1 MDFLKNP
8 IIIAI
13 IAGGLTYLYMWWQ
26 NKKSHEA
33 NPTVPI
39 EEIDY
44 TPPVLVGLF
53 ALFIAYNFFGFSGEN
68 DTVGE
73 VIEQTKNIEG
83 GNVIKLIEGKPSL
96 NTRFS
101 DKLADSFD
109 SNTYHLIGKNMIKLP
124 QTDVFIDIAKF

>member
-1 MDFLKNP
+1 MDILKNP

-26 NKKSHEA
+26 NKKRQEN
-33 NPTVPI
+33 NPRAPN

-53 ALFIAYNFFGFSGEN
+53 ALFIAYNFFGFSEN
-68 DTVGE
+68 DSE

-83 GNVIKLIEGKPSL
+83 GDGIKLIEGKPSMH
-96 NTRFS
+96 TRFS
-101 DKLADSFD
+101 DKMADSFD